1 MLKIAELRKLDAGK
15 LLEELEKAKKDHFKI
30 KFDVES
36 GQSKSHHL
44 IGKNRKYIAR
54 IKTLIKQ
61 QQLNQQ
67 Q

>member
-1 MLKIAELRKLDAGK
+1 MLKTDELKKLEIGK
-15 LLEELEKAKKDHFKI
+15 LLEELEKAKKSLFKI
-30 KFDVES
+30 RFDVES

-61 QQLNQQ
+61 QQ
-67 Q
+67 